1 MGKSG
6 NKKQCQKEREKCVA
20 KRNNTR
26 FFCYVIFMS
35 GYNLQITSKF
45 DNKIIFFYFKSK
57 KNETIRER
65 GISSEILDRNNRT
78 SD

>member
-26 FFCYVIFMS
+26 FFLLCYIHVW
-35 GYNLQITSKF
+35 LQITSKF

-65 GISSEILDRNNRT
+65 GISSENLDRNNRT